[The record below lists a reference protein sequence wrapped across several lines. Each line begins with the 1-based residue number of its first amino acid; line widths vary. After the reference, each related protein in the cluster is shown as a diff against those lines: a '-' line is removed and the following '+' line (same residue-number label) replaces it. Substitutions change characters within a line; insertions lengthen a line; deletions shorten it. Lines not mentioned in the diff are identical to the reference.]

1 MATLGSHYYTWH
13 REQRKQGLGLPIG
26 LDLSRAVARLVMLSW
41 DQDFLRKA
49 QANQL
54 TTYMYSR
61 FVDDCLNGMKA
72 LQPGWRWST
81 EEGRMV
87 HHPHLVE
94 EDRDTPADL
103 RTMREVVKLGS
114 SIHPMVQLTG
124 DCPSANTTGKMPVLD
139 CQVWLEGST
148 LYYEHYRK
156 PMANPMMMMQVSA
169 MPAGMKRT
177 SLTQEVVRVRRNTKP
192 ELSWET
198 SVKHLNQL
206 MARMKASG
214 YSSSYRFQVLK
225 SGVTGYDKMRAEEL
239 RGGRPVNRPRTWE
252 EDQRQTRKED
262 QSKNWFRKGGFDVPL
277 FVPHTPGGELANKI
291 RAKEAENNQGRK
303 IRFKVIE
310 KGGVSL
316 EQKLR
321 RSNPWSGEPCGR
333 PRCFQCRRPGGGNC
347 WREGVCYTL
356 WCLECGE
363 MVAAYHGETGR
374 NGYCRGLEHLDS
386 LEAKDENKSVLWLHS
401 VTHHGSREVEYAMK
415 VTGCYKDCL
424 DRQLMERVTISNF
437 RGPILMNRRNE
448 MGGVRVERQSYRRW
462 GGE

>member
-1 MATLGSHYYTWH
+1 
-13 REQRKQGLGLPIG
+13 
-26 LDLSRAVARLVMLSW
+26 
-41 DQDFLRKA
+41 
-49 QANQL
+49 
-54 TTYMYSR
+54 MYSR

-94 EDRDTPADL
+94 EDRDTPPDL
-103 RTMREVVKLGS
+103 RTMREMVKLGS